1 MTFDS
6 TYVLHLGRFGRPR
19 ALPPKWAHANME
31 YCKKHTLLATH
42 RFASQLRER
51 STGVPSQ
58 RLGLRVLVGSTM
70 KGFVRYGV
78 HWQVSLGMVHP
89 PNGHVI

>member
-1 MTFDS
+1 MTLNS

-42 RFASQLRER
+42 RFGGAPQASLHE
-51 STGVPSQ
+51 

-78 HWQVSLGMVHP
+78 HWRVSLGMVNP